1 MPPLLLMRSK
11 LLPPLLALLSIAGFF
26 ILARVQSF
34 SSYSRTTKPVSI
46 AMTSSSSSSSSS
58 PLHLKWKPL
67 GPSDFPSAV
76 SSEDGFRYAKDDEY
90 LEAVL
95 DSWKQ
100 DRSTTSSPQR
110 VETSPLIYHDHN
122 GTPLYGHVVRPIS
135 SKDDDDGSRTPLRPG
150 ILLFHTAAGP
160 QDVFLF
166 QTAAKLASSDLDCV
180 VLICDVLSDQD
191 GWAWTPDGDR
201 TPFNKVKEDLLR
213 EKARLLRSRVKAAVR
228 ALVGDGSAD
237 DDGLGVDPERL
248 AGLGW
253 CFGAQPILELATLQ
267 HQQDRDASGKDG
279 DAALAFSA
287 TALVSYHGVYRREDP
302 SENGTE
308 TETETITDPPEREV
322 LICTGKSDPF
332 VSRDDVEFAK
342 TTMGEQKYAVRIM
355 EFDGA
360 KHGFTNPAQD
370 FNANPAFQ
378 YNENAATKSWEATM
392 ELLKRK
398 FS

>member
-1 MPPLLLMRSK
+1 
-11 LLPPLLALLSIAGFF
+11 
-26 ILARVQSF
+26 
-34 SSYSRTTKPVSI
+34 
-46 AMTSSSSSSSSS
+46 MTSSSSSS
-58 PLHLKWKPL
+58 PLPLKWKPL
-67 GPSDFPSAV
+67 GPSDFPSV
-76 SSEDGFRYAKDDEY
+76 MPSEDGFRYAKDDEY

-110 VETSPLIYHDHN
+110 VETSPLIYHDDN
-122 GTPLYGHVVRPIS
+122 GTPLYGHVVRPIA
-135 SKDDDDGSRTPLRPG
+135 SKDVIADSVDDGRRSPLRPG

-166 QTAAKLASSDLDCV
+166 QTAAKLASSDLECV

-201 TPFNKVKEDLLR
+201 TPFNKVKEELLR

-228 ALVGDGSAD
+228 ALVGGVDGND
-237 DDGLGVDPERL
+237 NDDGLGADPERL

-253 CFGAQPILELATLQ
+253 CFGAQPILELAILQ
-267 HQQDRDASGKDG
+267 HQQDLDALGKDG

-287 TALVSYHGVYRREDP
+287 TALVSYHGVYRRDP
-302 SENGTE
+302 PLSVDSSESGAE
-308 TETETITDPPEREV
+308 TETTTDPPEREV

-342 TTMGEQKYAVRIM
+342 TTLGEQNYAVRIM

-370 FNANPAFQ
+370 FNTNPAFQ
-378 YNENAATKSWEATM
+378 YNKNAATKSWEATM

-398 FS
+398 FL